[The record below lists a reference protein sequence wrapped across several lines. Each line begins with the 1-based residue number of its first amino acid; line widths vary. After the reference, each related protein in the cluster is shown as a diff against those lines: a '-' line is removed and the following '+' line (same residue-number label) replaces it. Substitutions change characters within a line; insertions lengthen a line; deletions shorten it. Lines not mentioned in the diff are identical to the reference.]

1 MLLVVQDLGQISYTM
16 TDHLRMVNGKE
27 MTTHLGAVSLIED
40 GDAIATLAVGDKR
53 VLMTQ
58 EARRTCRLLA

>member
-1 MLLVVQDLGQISYTM
+1 
-16 TDHLRMVNGKE
+16 MVNGKE